1 MDLTHIKKLDV
12 CFSSKPRYR
21 ASKSKKKWNVFFNQF
36 WVFDFVNEPISTTDT
51 MESHLNG
58 FLDLKWVSRGPK
70 ISHLDPG
77 GTPGGPPIV
86 DFANFCTFSDLWWLG
101 CLGTPSEWIPRPRL
115 RIVGPR
121 YCYTDPG
128 RTPGGPPI
136 VDFATF
142 CAFSDPLWL
151 RCHGKPPEWIFR
163 PLMGPWDWPYGP
175 GEAPRGPTK
184 SGACAFLL
192 IFRHVLTQTPR

>member
-12 CFSSKPRYR
+12 CFSSKLRYR

-58 FLDLKWVSRGPK
+58 FLDLKWESRDPK
-70 ISHLDPG
+70 ISHMDPG
-77 GTPGGPPIV
+77 G
-86 DFANFCTFSDLWWLG
+86 
-101 CLGTPSEWIPRPRL
+101 
-115 RIVGPR
+115 
-121 YCYTDPG
+121 
-128 RTPGGPPI
+128 TPGGPPI